1 MEQENESL
9 TLPGWFFRIGVI
21 SVICGLVLRLRLRHA
36 MNRAHAPDQRLA
48 IDSHNVAVRENFLHS
63 FECARVVRMAEDWS
77 QNHVICDVEVRIA
90 GRQTIKN
97 TCAGAR
103 SGYTSGH
110 RQSDNLK

>member
-1 MEQENESL
+1 MENVELQMGND
-9 TLPGWFFRIGVI
+9 PGLCFR
-21 SVICGLVLRLRLRHA
+21 LLLRHA
-36 MNRAHAPDQRLA
+36 MNRTHAPDKRLA

-63 FECARVVRMAEDWS
+63 FERAEVIRVAEDWS

-90 GRQTIKN
+90 GRQTIKI

-103 SGYTSGH
+103 PGYNSGH